1 MNLLKTLPRP
11 CEVIVVLG
19 AAVWPDRRPSP
30 ALRRRVAHAV
40 HLLHSGHGKVL
51 LMTGGLGQHPPTEGE
66 VMRQVA
72 IEAGVPAAQIL
83 VEQQATSTLESAI
96 YCTRIIRQ
104 HGWSTALIV
113 TDRYHLP
120 RALLAFQSFGLQVSG
135 SAAGGRYV
143 SRRWW
148 KAWYAWGRE
157 VVAYGWYLL
166 LILTGKA
173 HRLDRKL

>member
-1 MNLLKTLPRP
+1 M
-11 CEVIVVLG
+11 VLG

-30 ALRRRVAHAV
+30 ALRRRVTHAV
-40 HLLHSGHGKVL
+40 RLLHSGHGKVL

-72 IEAGVPAAQIL
+72 MEAGVPAAQIL
-83 VEQQATSTLESAI
+83 IEQQATSTLESAI

-113 TDRYHLP
+113 TDYYHLP
-120 RALLAFQSFGLQVSG
+120 LTLLAFQSFGLQVSG
-135 SAAGGRYV
+135 SAAGSRYV

-173 HRLDRKL
+173 RRLDRKL